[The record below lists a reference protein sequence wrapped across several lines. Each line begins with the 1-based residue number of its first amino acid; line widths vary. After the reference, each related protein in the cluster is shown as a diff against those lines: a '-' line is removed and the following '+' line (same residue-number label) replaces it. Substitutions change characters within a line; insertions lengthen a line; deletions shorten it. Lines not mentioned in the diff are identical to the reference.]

1 MCYDRV
7 DVTSGMRVGAWEVLN
22 TPRVRTPTNHRPP
35 SSTWRPTMGLVP
47 SFSTER
53 GRDRIMAMVGLAPL
67 LLVAAGVAMAA
78 GADVAT
84 VHVIAHSH
92 EDPGWQLTTDQC
104 E

>member
-1 MCYDRV
+1 
-7 DVTSGMRVGAWEVLN
+7 
-22 TPRVRTPTNHRPP
+22 
-35 SSTWRPTMGLVP
+35 
-47 SFSTER
+47 
-53 GRDRIMAMVGLAPL
+53 MAMVGLAPL

>member
-1 MCYDRV
+1 MGQAQNDRP
-7 DVTSGMRVGAWEVLN
+7 DD
-22 TPRVRTPTNHRPP
+22 
-35 SSTWRPTMGLVP
+35 
-47 SFSTER
+47 R
-53 GRDRIMAMVGLAPL
+53 GRGRITAMVGLAPL